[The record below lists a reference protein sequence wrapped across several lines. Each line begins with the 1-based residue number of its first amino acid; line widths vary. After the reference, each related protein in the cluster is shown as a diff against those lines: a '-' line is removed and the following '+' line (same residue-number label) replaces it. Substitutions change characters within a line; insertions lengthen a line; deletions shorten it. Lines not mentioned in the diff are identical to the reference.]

1 MPSRPSLARTVRK
14 EAGTET
20 RPLVSIRL
28 VNVDTNWS
36 ISPSR
41 TRADAGT
48 VFKAW
53 GASPCPENWVGGAA
67 QFPPWPLKERGQL
80 LPPFTHRTGIGGIA
94 WDNMGVNGHNRDGT
108 GFPREKGAKQPYQS
122 CFLVNRSQLP
132 LHG

>member
-48 VFKAW
+48 VAKAW
-53 GASPCPENWVGGAA
+53 GAGPCPKNWWEKRRR
-67 QFPPWPLKERGQL
+67 PPVASKGPRPAPPTLYSPNGQL
-80 LPPFTHRTGIGGIA
+80 
-94 WDNMGVNGHNRDGT
+94 WDNMGKYGRQWTRLGLT
-108 GFPREKGAKQPYQS
+108 RLSKGNWRKTAIPIL
-122 CFLVNRSQLP
+122 FF
-132 LHG
+132 G

>member
-48 VFKAW
+48 VAEAW
-53 GASPCPENWVGGAA
+53 GAGPCPKNWVGEAA

-80 LPPFTHRTGIGGIA
+80 LPPFYSP
-94 WDNMGVNGHNRDGT
+94 NGHWWDSMGQYGRQWTRLG
-108 GFPREKGAKQPYQS
+108 
-122 CFLVNRSQLP
+122 
-132 LHG
+132 